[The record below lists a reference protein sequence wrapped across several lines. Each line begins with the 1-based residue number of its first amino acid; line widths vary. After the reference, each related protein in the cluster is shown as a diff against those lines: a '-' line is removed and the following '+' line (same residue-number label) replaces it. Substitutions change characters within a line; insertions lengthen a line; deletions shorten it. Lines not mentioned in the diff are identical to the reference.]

1 MLELL
6 KLHSVTHNGRVY
18 HRIASRLGELG
29 WRVDVDSSWL
39 EQSCL
44 FVFHR
49 LQMYVGL
56 LPPLRRAHV
65 LHLGGTVPPLQACIL
80 CGRLITSE
88 VDVGRAEVRVIPSH
102 I

>member
-6 KLHSVTHNGRVY
+6 KLHSVTHNRRIY
-18 HRIASRLGELG
+18 HRIASRRGELG
-29 WRVDVDSSWL
+29 RRLDSRWL
-39 EQSCL
+39 EQSRL
-44 FVFHR
+44 LVFHR

-56 LPPLRRAHV
+56 FPPFRGAHLLR
-65 LHLGGTVPPLQACIL
+65 LCGTVPSIQACIL

-88 VDVGRAEVRVIPSH
+88 VEVRSAEVRVISSH